1 MINAISVLQ
10 GLADSVNPNE
20 QAVALQKVVRILQTN
35 MIPTGGSMAALS
47 DSGAQIA
54 LGTKAILRYLVS
66 EIMFLDKAMPIV
78 AGFDNAQSNLITL
91 IGMAYAMFKRNR
103 HQTLRVL

>member
-10 GLADSVNPNE
+10 GLADSANPNE

-54 LGTKAILRYLVS
+54 LGTRAILRYLVS

-78 AGFDNAQSNLITL
+78 A
-91 IGMAYAMFKRNR
+91 K
-103 HQTLRVL
+103 